1 MKRKYIDIYYFIDF
15 VLFILLAHIHIV
27 VVVVVVTNRITVQEI

>member
-15 VLFILLAHIHIV
+15 VLLILLAHIHIV